1 LNLIIL
7 ADQGKY
13 KLLMICTS
21 KAVVFKDCKMK
32 MTFDQVSKN
41 IIFFADII

>member
-1 LNLIIL
+1 LNLIII

-21 KAVVFKDCKMK
+21 KAVVFKDCKM
-32 MTFDQVSKN
+32 TFDYVSKS